1 MQHFPLTEKLHT
13 DILEE
18 KYGEIHAKVLKHNSK
33 IRESLLVDSKGI
45 ARTYA
50 LTFFQNWDNA
60 EVEKINNKIKKG
72 EAIGK
77 AFRKRRYTI
86 RKNVLDVFVIKLPRW
101 LKKTFHTKD
110 NFAKARLSEFY
121 AKKQGQIP
129 IIYGIVTEV
138 YTPDF
143 RKPIIND
150 IDKLQI
156 GSVTECLKKEG
167 FSKDEIYRRIGD
179 DNNYEDVQGR
189 YNHAKEKSKII
200 ISELRNKIE
209 KEIKHPNQR

>member
-33 IRESLLVDSKGI
+33 IRESLLVDSKDI

-50 LTFFQNWDNA
+50 LTFFEDWNNK
-60 EVEKINNKIKKG
+60 EVEKINEEIKKG

-77 AFRKRRYTI
+77 AFRKKGYTI
-86 RKNVLDVFVIKLPRW
+86 RKNVLDVFIIKLPSW
-101 LKKTFHTKD
+101 LKKAFHTKND
-110 NFAKARLSEFY
+110 FAKARLSEFY

-129 IIYGIVTEV
+129 TIYGIVTEV

-143 RKPIIND
+143 RKPLINEV
-150 IDKLQI
+150 DKLQI
-156 GSVTECLKKEG
+156 GAVTECLEDLG
-167 FSKDEIYRRIGD
+167 FSKEEIYRRIGD
-179 DNNYEDVQGR
+179 DNNYEDCQEK
-189 YNHAKEKSKII
+189 YNRAKEKSKII
-200 ISELRNKIE
+200 ISKLREKIE
-209 KEIKHPNQR
+209 EEIKRPK

>member
-33 IRESLLVDSKGI
+33 IRESLLVDSKDI

-50 LTFFQNWDNA
+50 LTFFENWNSK
-60 EVEKINNKIKKG
+60 EVERIDEEIKNG

-77 AFRKRRYTI
+77 AFRKEGFTI
-86 RKNVLDVFVIKLPRW
+86 RKNVLDVFIIKLPAW
-101 LKKTFHTKD
+101 LKKDFHTKD

-121 AKKQGQIP
+121 AKKHGNNP

-143 RKPIIND
+143 RKPGIND
-150 IDKLQI
+150 VDKLQI
-156 GSVTECLKKEG
+156 GAMTQCLEKEG
-167 FSKDEIYRRIGD
+167 FSKEEIYRRMGD
-179 DNNYEDVQGR
+179 DNNYEDVQEK
-189 YNHAKEKSKII
+189 YNHAKEVSKII
-200 ISELRNKIE
+200 ISKLREKIE
-209 KEIKHPNQR
+209 EEIKSSK

>member
-33 IRESLLVDSKGI
+33 IRESLLVDSKNI

-50 LTFFQNWDNA
+50 LTFFEDWKSK
-60 EVEKINNKIKKG
+60 EVEQINEEIKNG

-77 AFRKRRYTI
+77 AFRKKGYTI
-86 RKNVLDVFVIKLPRW
+86 RKNVLDVFIIKLPIW
-101 LKKTFHTKD
+101 LKKDFNTKD
-110 NFAKARLSEFY
+110 NSAKARLSEFY
-121 AKKQGQIP
+121 AKKKGENP

-150 IDKLQI
+150 VDKLQI
-156 GSVTECLKKEG
+156 GAVTECLEDSG
-167 FSKDEIYRRIGD
+167 FSKEEIYRRIGD
-179 DNNYEDVQGR
+179 DNNYEDIQEK
-189 YNHAKEKSKII
+189 YNRAKEKSKII
-200 ISELRNKIE
+200 ISKLRDKIE
-209 KEIKHPNQR
+209 EEIKNPK